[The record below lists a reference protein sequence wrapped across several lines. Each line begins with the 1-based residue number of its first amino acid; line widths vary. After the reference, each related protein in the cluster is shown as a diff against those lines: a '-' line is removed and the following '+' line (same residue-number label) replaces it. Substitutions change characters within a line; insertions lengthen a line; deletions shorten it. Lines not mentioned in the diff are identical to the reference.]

1 MLMVGSKTS
10 VEEIVK
16 KMREIS
22 KFEEIPLT

>member
-1 MLMVGSKTS
+1 MLMVGSEAS

-22 KFEEIPLT
+22 KFGEIPPT